1 MFYFSCDVLK
11 AVELVR
17 SCLNILIVYFFI
29 SIQLT
34 FLLQRTFARWRIQSC
49 LGRVGRHQR
58 NILQFIINDLNKGN
72 LPLLDINDLYELR
85 ANAKLSIV
93 ETIIFLMTFIQFS
106 FSFSES
112 CNVLWALI
120 SLLRC

>member
-1 MFYFSCDVLK
+1 M
-11 AVELVR
+11 R

-49 LGRVGRHQR
+49 LGRVGRHQS
-58 NILQFIINDLNKGN
+58 NLLKFIINDWNKRN

-85 ANAKLSIV
+85 AIV